1 MNNLSQKLSL
11 AWNSFKLIFITRSFW
26 RNRIVAVTFGGSI
39 LFNFIIWYLW
49 YFKIRVSGYPISSPI
64 SLLRISEKLNFYF
77 LPIVGL
83 LVIILNTILAAYS
96 YRKESLAS
104 YFLLGASL
112 FIQILILIFL
122 LFFIRYS
129 LI

>member
-1 MNNLSQKLSL
+1 MNKLSQKLSL
-11 AWNSFKLIFITRSFW
+11 AWNSFKLVFFARAFW
-26 RNRIVAVTFGGSI
+26 RNRPTAILLSGSI
-39 LFNFIIWYLW
+39 FLNFIIWYLW

-83 LVIILNTILAAYS
+83 LIIILNTFLAVYS

-104 YFLLGASL
+104 YFLLGTA
-112 FIQILILIFL
+112 FFVQILILIFL

-129 LI
+129 SL

>member
-1 MNNLSQKLSL
+1 MNNFSQKLSR
-11 AWNSFKLIFITRSFW
+11 AWNSFKLVFITRSFW
-26 RNRIVAVTFGGSI
+26 RNRVTAVTFGGSI
-39 LFNFIIWYLW
+39 FLNFIIWYLW

-64 SLLRISEKLNFYF
+64 SLLQISEKLHFYF

-83 LVIILNTILAAYS
+83 LVIILNTFLAIYS

-104 YFLLGASL
+104 YFLLGTSL

-122 LFFIRYS
+122 LFFIKYS
-129 LI
+129 SL